1 LTNLFLVKIVLGMHR
16 FPTISSGTA
25 VTIGNYDGVHRGH
38 SAVISGL
45 KEQAASQGLPTVVV
59 VFEPMPKEYFAPDAA
74 PARLTNLYEKMQRLQ
89 EQGVDWLI
97 IQRFDAAFS
106 SLSAEA
112 WIEELLVKGLN
123 AKLAV
128 VGDDF
133 RFGKR
138 RCGDY
143 GLLERSGAQYGFEVR
158 DTASYCLGEQRVSST
173 AIRDALAANQLA
185 SAVKMLGRPYSVSG
199 RIVEGDKRGR
209 QLSFPTANVSLK
221 RRNVALH
228 GVFSVTATWRRRN
241 GETGSANGV
250 ANVGVRP
257 TVDGSKESLEVH
269 LLDFDSDPDDG
280 ELYGARMSVTFCQ
293 YLRGEKKFESLNQ
306 LQNAIAND
314 VVKAKEYFALN
325 LGKMRV

>member
-1 LTNLFLVKIVLGMHR
+1 MHR
-16 FPTISSGTA
+16 FPTSLSGTA

-38 SAVISGL
+38 SAVLAGL
-45 KEQAASQGLPTVVV
+45 KEQASGLGLPTVVV

-74 PARLTNLYEKMQRLQ
+74 PARLTNLYEKMQMLRA
-89 EQGVDWLI
+89 QGVDWLV

-106 SLSAEA
+106 ALSAES
-112 WIEELLVKGLN
+112 WISELLVKGLN
-123 AKLAV
+123 AKLVV

-133 RFGKR
+133 RFGNGR
-138 RCGDY
+138 SGDY
-143 GLLERSGAQYGFEVR
+143 KLLEQAGAEFGFDVR

-185 SAVKMLGRPYSVSG
+185 RAVEMLGRPYSVSG

-221 RRNVALH
+221 RRHVALH
-228 GVFSVTATWRRRN
+228 GVFAVTASWRLRN
-241 GETGSANGV
+241 GETGSAEGV

-269 LLDFDSDPDDG
+269 LLDFDSDPADG
-280 ELYGARMSVTFCQ
+280 LLYGARMSVTFCQ
-293 YLRGEKKFESLNQ
+293 FLRGEEKFESLIQ
-306 LQNAIAND
+306 LQEAIAND

>member
-1 LTNLFLVKIVLGMHR
+1 MHR

-45 KEQAASQGLPTVVV
+45 QEQAAGLGLPTVVV
-59 VFEPMPKEYFAPDAA
+59 VFEPMPKEYFAPDEA
-74 PARLTNLYEKMQRLQ
+74 PARLTNLYEKMQMLR
-89 EQGVDWLI
+89 EQGVDWLV

-106 SLSAEA
+106 SLSAES
-112 WIEELLVKGLN
+112 WIDELLVKGLN

-138 RCGDY
+138 RRGDY
-143 GLLERSGAQYGFEVR
+143 RLLEQAGAEHGFEVR
-158 DTASYCLGEQRVSST
+158 DTASYCVGQQRVSST

-185 SAVKMLGRPYSVSG
+185 KAVELLGRPYSVSG

-209 QLSFPTANVSLK
+209 QLAFPTANVSLK
-221 RRNVALH
+221 RRHVALR
-228 GVFSVTATWRRRN
+228 GVFAVTATWRLRN
-241 GETGSANGV
+241 GDTGSADGV

-257 TVDGSKESLEVH
+257 TVGGSKESLEVH
-269 LLDFDSDPDDG
+269 LLDLDSDPADG
-280 ELYGARMSVTFCQ
+280 LLYGARMSVTFRQ
-293 YLRGEKKFESLNQ
+293 YLRGEQKFESLNQ
-306 LQNAIAND
+306 LRNAIAND